1 MAHQEDMEKLILV
14 PKRPAWFFFPAWIVL
29 TSICFPVAFLLIF
42 PILRIIIRIVGDFI
56 IVNGVQHITEDY
68 LALYIFVPIVSV
80 LTGVLQYALLSR
92 YLPRMGGWV
101 AATFGG
107 WVLGMLLIV
116 ISGRLTWM
124 DASTTL
130 GLDIIFILIGFSI
143 GAAQWLLL
151 RKRLP
156 RAGWWIVA
164 NILGW
169 GLLGLVTA
177 GPSLDQYALF
187 TLGFLP
193 ACATAAAL
201 ALLMNRLQAPEPRD
215 W

>member
-1 MAHQEDMEKLILV
+1 M
-14 PKRPAWFFFPAWIVL
+14 
-29 TSICFPVAFLLIF
+29 
-42 PILRIIIRIVGDFI
+42 
-56 IVNGVQHITEDY
+56 
-68 LALYIFVPIVSV
+68 
-80 LTGVLQYALLSR
+80 
-92 YLPRMGGWV
+92 
-101 AATFGG
+101 
-107 WVLGMLLIV
+107 LGMLLIV